1 MKNYIKLIFL
11 LIATACIKEV
21 DFPTEDTGKIYVNAI
36 ISDNGANSITVAVS
50 SPFSSSSP
58 ANAEDVTVTMTVDGR
73 LIDLTPDME
82 CSTPEAVIYVPEVSF
97 MAGQELVLSAAT
109 EGLPTVNARSVI
121 PDKISETSITKEV
134 IAAYKYKDP
143 DYPSYLRRTL
153 WEFDV
158 DIMEEIKDAPYFG
171 IQILRRKR
179 YEYVGN
185 VPDKVLRN
193 YNNNDEP
200 IEVDNLYNNAE
211 LPDNG
216 TFSSI
221 RKEMIIN
228 TGDGEMQVVKG
239 EISDGRTRISACV
252 EPCRSRLETATYN
265 PAAGVIYEV
274 HSYYEHKVIL
284 CRLSQETYDCLKAR
298 YILDNSQ
305 QMVDFGFTPTSYT
318 YTNVIGGLGMF
329 GAISTYE
336 SDWKNYE

>member
-1 MKNYIKLIFL
+1 MKRYIKLIFL
-11 LIATACIKEV
+11 LIVTACTKEV

-36 ISDNGANSITVAVS
+36 ISDKGSNSITVAVS
-50 SPFSSSSP
+50 NPFSSSAP
-58 ANAEDVTVTMTVDGR
+58 TNADEVAVTMTVDGKIIN
-73 LIDLTPDME
+73 LAPDME
-82 CSTPEAVIYVPEVSF
+82 NSTPEAMIYIPEVSF

-109 EGLPTVNARSVI
+109 ERLPAVNARSVI
-121 PDKISETSITKEV
+121 PDKISETFITKEV
-134 IAAYKYKDP
+134 IAAYKDKDP
-143 DYPSYLRRTL
+143 DHPSYSRKTL

-158 DIMEEIKDAPYFG
+158 DIKEEIKDAPYFG
-171 IQILRRKR
+171 IQILRRKK

-185 VPDKVLRN
+185 VPDEVMVQ
-193 YNNNDEP
+193 YNNDNVT
-200 IEVDNLYNNAE
+200 IEIDNLYNNAE

-228 TGDGEMQVVKG
+228 TQDGEMHVVRG
-239 EISDGRTRISACV
+239 EILNGSTRISACV
-252 EPCRSRLETATYN
+252 EPCKSRLETATYN
-265 PAAGVIYEV
+265 SVTGVIYEV
-274 HSYYEHKVIL
+274 HSYYEHKVLL

-298 YILDNSQ
+298 YILENSQ